1 MKFGPENKWFKTSYL
16 KFIFSFQI
24 FEQKVSKPT
33 KTSKKDHPFYNAVLP
48 KKPYPFSEPQLTQL
62 SKNILPAAHPK
73 TLHALQTFQQTC
85 FWLVSEKN
93 IGTAPFPDAQ
103 ELHSRSTWKANVC
116 ILRSSHR
123 RCFGKKGVLGNSR
136 YSQENTCVKVSF
148 LIKLQGLQK
157 TFFTEHLG
165 ATASVYSGVSP
176 YKNFLQLLSG
186 GGCIISL
193 ERLAVIWAS

>member
-33 KTSKKDHPFYNAVLP
+33 KTSKKDHSFYNAVLP

-123 RCFGKKGVLGNSR
+123 RCFGKKGVLGNFTIFTGKHLCKSCKACR
-136 YSQENTCVKVSF
+136 KPFLPNTSGRLLLYIPVYLRIKIFFSF
-148 LIKLQGLQK
+148 YLV
-157 TFFTEHLG
+157 G
-165 ATASVYSGVSP
+165 AA
-176 YKNFLQLLSG
+176 
-186 GGCIISL
+186 
-193 ERLAVIWAS
+193 

>member
-123 RCFGKKGVLGNSR
+123 RCFGKKGVLRNFTIFTGKHLCQSLFFNKVAR
-136 YSQENTCVKVSF
+136 PAENLFYRTPPGDCF
-148 LIKLQGLQK
+148 CI
-157 TFFTEHLG
+157 FRCI
-165 ATASVYSGVSP
+165 SV
-176 YKNFLQLLSG
+176 
-186 GGCIISL
+186 
-193 ERLAVIWAS
+193 